1 MLLADACAPRL
12 AAKFAK
18 ERNNIAHE
26 VVKTEKAYAK
36 ILSDIV
42 NVFLNPL
49 KESNLIKDGVITEE
63 NRRKIFP
70 GALATLAQVHKDF
83 SNALEARTHAW
94 LPSSMM
100 GDLFLNMIPYFKL
113 YPVYVSD
120 FESQMKALKDAK
132 NNERFWEFI
141 KGGFKILK
149 VRVMREGAHVRCLT
163 LSHAHGARRTRQTIC
178 RRCSSRRC
186 SASRAT

>member
-1 MLLADACAPRL
+1 M
-12 AAKFAK
+12 
-18 ERNNIAHE
+18 
-26 VVKTEKAYAK
+26 VKTEKAYAK

-83 SNALEARTHAW
+83 SNALEARTNSW
-94 LPSSMM
+94 EPCSMM

-149 VRVMREGAHVRCLT
+149 V
-163 LSHAHGARRTRQTIC
+163 ARGNCCISYVCACDCVTVC
-178 RRCSSRRC
+178 VLCVC
-186 SASRAT
+186 H